1 MVSVTKKIILGAHL
15 SIEQGFAQAALN
27 TAAIGATAAQ
37 IFSKSNRTW
46 QTKPIDHADIKNWD
60 NACKQSNL
68 LKKNICIHASYL
80 INLASEK
87 KLVVTKAISALICE
101 LERAT
106 LLEIPT
112 VVLHPGSRG
121 DQSTKDGCQ
130 MVSNGLVEV
139 FENTKTT
146 IIALESMAGQGTSL
160 GSSLEELAIIIEEV
174 PKKFHSRIGVC
185 LDTCHL
191 FAAGYRLDTQTTY
204 QEFWKDFDTIIGRDY
219 LKIIHINDSKKEFNS
234 RVDRHEEIEKGLI
247 PKNVFIQLMNDTSL
261 VDIPKILETPK
272 TSLNDDAR
280 NIKRLLSYI

>member
-1 MVSVTKKIILGAHL
+1 
-15 SIEQGFAQAALN
+15 
-27 TAAIGATAAQ
+27 
-37 IFSKSNRTW
+37 
-46 QTKPIDHADIKNWD
+46 
-60 NACKQSNL
+60 
-68 LKKNICIHASYL
+68 
-80 INLASEK
+80 
-87 KLVVTKAISALICE
+87 
-101 LERAT
+101 
-106 LLEIPT
+106 
-112 VVLHPGSRG
+112 
-121 DQSTKDGCQ
+121 

-160 GSSLEELAIIIEEV
+160 GSSLEELARIIEEV

-204 QEFWKDFDTIIGRDY
+204 QEFWKGFDTIVGRDY

-234 RVDRHEEIEKGLI
+234 HVDRHEEIEKGLI

-272 TSLNDDAR
+272 TSLDDDAR